1 MDFPNHDFRTSTIP
15 GSASAVGQRRSNI
28 EIIAEILR
36 IGLHGA
42 GKTEIMYTA
51 NMSYAQIQRYLDYL
65 TSHGFITRVEKTGT
79 TKAYHVTGEGIK
91 LLDTIDSLLTMLNTP
106 AMNT

>member
-1 MDFPNHDFRTSTIP
+1 MTFVRQEYTDSEQSGNLP
-15 GSASAVGQRRSNI
+15 VGQRRSNV

-65 TSHGFITRVEKTGT
+65 MGHGFIARRDRTGMIT
-79 TKAYHVTGEGIK
+79 SYHVTGEGVK
-91 LLDTIDSLLTMLNTP
+91 LLQTIESLLKMLGTQIP
-106 AMNT
+106 GK

>member
-1 MDFPNHDFRTSTIP
+1 MNFPSQDFSTSSIP
-15 GSASAVGQRRSNI
+15 VGASAVGQRRSNI

-51 NMSYAQIQRYLDYL
+51 NMSYTQIQRYLDYL
-65 TSHGFITRVEKTGT
+65 LSHGFITKNEKPGT
-79 TKAYHVTGEGIK
+79 IKSYYVTGEGIK
-91 LLDTIDSLLTMLNTP
+91 LLETITTLLDMLNP
-106 AMNT
+106 QP

>member
-1 MDFPNHDFRTSTIP
+1 MTFDKHEYNGPERT
-15 GSASAVGQRRSNI
+15 GSLSVGQRRSNV

-65 TSHGFITRVEKTGT
+65 LGHGFITRRNKTGVMT
-79 TKAYHVTGEGIK
+79 SYHVTGEGAR
-91 LLDTIDSLLTMLNTP
+91 LLKTIESLMEMLGTQLP
-106 AMNT
+106 GK